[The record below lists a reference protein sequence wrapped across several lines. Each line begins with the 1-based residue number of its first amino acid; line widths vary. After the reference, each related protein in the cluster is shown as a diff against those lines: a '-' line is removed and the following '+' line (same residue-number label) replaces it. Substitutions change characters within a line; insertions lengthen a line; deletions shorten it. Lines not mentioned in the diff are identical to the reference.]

1 MVWATALWW
10 EFCFLV
16 GGFVGQQSPFF
27 QEEFPQ
33 LASGGG
39 DEKSPQQK
47 KEEESKES
55 QYGPGPSL
63 RPQSKP
69 IEFIDSITQL
79 LKLITAPLLLEE
91 YKDQQ
96 YLSCFTLFMA

>member
-1 MVWATALWW
+1 MIGSNDSLHWTVVWTPALYKSC
-10 EFCFLV
+10 CFPV

-63 RPQSKP
+63 RPQSK
-69 IEFIDSITQL
+69 
-79 LKLITAPLLLEE
+79 
-91 YKDQQ
+91 
-96 YLSCFTLFMA
+96 